1 MAKHTTP
8 LEKETS
14 DLQYKVSLF
23 LNEDTLLLQ
32 LAEEASELS
41 QAAIKLVRD
50 KSNNSTD
57 KTRGELIYGLTEE
70 ISDVVNVLE
79 VLSYYDWEV
88 DRTIINSKMKRW
100 VHRLGLD
107 TEVKEDDEQGE
118 NKWNT

>member
-107 TEVKEDDEQGE
+107 VEEKEDDEQGE

>member
-107 TEVKEDDEQGE
+107 AEVKEDDEQGE
-118 NKWNT
+118 NK